1 MQDVKLIPLKQGAK
15 FELRMFVQPL
25 EEQSTPKPMPFEKKL
40 LSSPRTRG
48 KKYLNKEVI
57 LGSVTKIAQMSTSSR
72 ILIKQ
77 VFEYNNLRDL
87 QNLLSPS
94 NDDQNLCFYYISLAD
109 VVAG

>member
-40 LSSPRTRG
+40 LFSPRTNG

-87 QNLLSPS
+87 QNLLSLS
-94 NDDQNLCFYYISLAD
+94 NDDQNLCFYYIS
-109 VVAG
+109 